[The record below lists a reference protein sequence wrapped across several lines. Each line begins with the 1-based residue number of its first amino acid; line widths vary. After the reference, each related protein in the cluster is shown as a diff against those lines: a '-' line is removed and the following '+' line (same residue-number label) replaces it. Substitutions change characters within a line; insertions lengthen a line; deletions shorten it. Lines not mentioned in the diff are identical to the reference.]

1 MGKRKKKARE
11 KLSAGKRKNEGR
23 ESSTAP
29 ALPSFLPFFFFSFFF
44 FFFRVRAF
52 SIQRGRDYQG
62 TRNRLYLKENINPL
76 PKIDIP
82 VEATDFRGINATL

>member
-11 KLSAGKRKNEGR
+11 KLSAGKRKNEGT

-29 ALPSFLPFFFFSFFF
+29 ALPSFLPFFFFFVLF

-62 TRNRLYLKENINPL
+62 TRNRLYLYTKLGPGHVGK
-76 PKIDIP
+76 KISILCQ
-82 VEATDFRGINATL
+82 R

>member
-1 MGKRKKKARE
+1 MKGER
-11 KLSAGKRKNEGR
+11 
-23 ESSTAP
+23 AP
-29 ALPSFLPFFFFSFFF
+29 QPLPSPVSSRFFFFFF

-52 SIQRGRDYQG
+52 SIQRGRDYHG
-62 TRNRLYLKENINPL
+62 TRNRLYLYTKLGPGHVGKKISTYPL